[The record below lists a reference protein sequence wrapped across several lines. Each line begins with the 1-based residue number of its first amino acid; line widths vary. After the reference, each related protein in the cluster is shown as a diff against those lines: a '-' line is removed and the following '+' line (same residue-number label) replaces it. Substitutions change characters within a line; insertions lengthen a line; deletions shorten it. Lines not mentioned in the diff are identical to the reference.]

1 MHVVGVVAV
10 DGVVGFDLTTVCQAF
25 AAARPPG
32 GASPYE
38 VRVCGVPDAQV
49 TAADTGC
56 FRLTAPFGLD
66 DLAAADTI
74 LVPGVQ
80 HWSRPV
86 APEVLELLADAAAR
100 GTRIAS
106 ICTGAFV
113 LAAAGLLDGMRATTH
128 WNAARELAETYPR
141 VEVDPSVLFVD
152 NGQVL
157 TSAGVCAGVD
167 LCLHLIRRDHGSAL
181 ASRAARL
188 LVMPAFRDGGQA
200 QFISY
205 EQPTGS
211 LQPTMGWMRANLHR
225 GLPLTAVARRASMSV
240 RTLNRRFR
248 EQTGTTPLRWL
259 LLARVHRAQE
269 LLETTDLPVEDV
281 AERCGFGS
289 AATLRRHF
297 ASRVGTT
304 PTGYRA
310 TFRGRARDASPQLAR
325 ERC

>member
-1 MHVVGVVAV
+1 MLLAMHVVGVAAF
-10 DGVVGFDLTTVCQAF
+10 DGVVGFDLATVCQVF

-32 GASPYE
+32 RDSPYE
-38 VRVCGVPDAQV
+38 VRVCGAPGTRV
-49 TAADTGC
+49 TAVGADC
-56 FRLTAPFGLD
+56 FQLTAPFALAEF
-66 DLAAADTI
+66 AAADTI

-80 HWSRPV
+80 DWTRPWP
-86 APEVLELLADAAAR
+86 PEVLELLTDAAAR

-113 LAAAGLLDGMRATTH
+113 LAAAGLLDGARATTH
-128 WNAARELAETYPR
+128 WNAAGHLAETYPQ

-181 ASRAARL
+181 AARTARL
-188 LVMPAFRDGGQA
+188 IVMPAFREGGQA

-205 EQPTGS
+205 ELPSGS
-211 LQPTMGWMRANLHR
+211 LRPTMDWMRANLHR
-225 GLPLTAVARRASMSV
+225 DLPLAEIARRASMSV

-248 EQTGTTPLRWL
+248 DLTGTTPLQWL
-259 LLARVHRAQE
+259 VLARVHRAQE

-281 AERCGFGS
+281 AHRSGFGS

-297 ASRVGTT
+297 ADRVDTT
-304 PTGYRA
+304 PTAYRTA
-310 TFRGRARDASPQLAR
+310 FR
-325 ERC
+325 ERSAR